1 MGYLILWMSSF
12 GRDFMKEKELRRSLS
27 VLPIG
32 TVMKLTDLSAR
43 QIRYYEQQGLVIPER
58 NEGNR
63 RMYSLNNVDQLL
75 EIKDYLSEG
84 INMAGIRH
92 IYEQQKE
99 REHAKQEQMQKS
111 LTDTDVRRILREE
124 IKAVGGLADRADKL
138 SVHKKKL

>member
-1 MGYLILWMSSF
+1 MDYLILWMSSF